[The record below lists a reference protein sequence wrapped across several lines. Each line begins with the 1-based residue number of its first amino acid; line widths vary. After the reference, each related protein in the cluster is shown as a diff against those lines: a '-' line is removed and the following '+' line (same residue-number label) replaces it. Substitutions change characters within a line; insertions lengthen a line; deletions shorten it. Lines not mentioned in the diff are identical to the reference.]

1 MSFISSLIR
10 DVRFAKRL
18 SKIFSRISDLGP
30 LSKTLV
36 CDDMEKIIDKHPN
49 KTAISFENQ
58 SLTYL
63 QMETL
68 ANRYAHWAKARG
80 LKPGDTVAVFLP
92 NRLDYVPLWFGLSK
106 VGVISALINN
116 SLIGQG
122 LAHCIKISGASL
134 TIVDTTTLDAF
145 QAVKFLI
152 ERHQHLWCLDI
163 DRSQETDDM
172 RALEP
177 ALKGV
182 SSVRVEK
189 SYREDITA
197 NKTIL
202 YIYTSGTTGL
212 PKAAKVSHNRAQ
224 LYMRAF
230 AGLSG
235 MKPGDKI
242 YNVLPLY
249 HATGGLCGAGAALLN
264 GAELI
269 IRRRFSATQFWPEV
283 YAQKATHIVYIGELC
298 RYLVNAPT
306 PENVKVETGHKI
318 KMVFGNGLRP
328 EIWNEFKTRFAIPQ
342 IIEFYG
348 STEGNVSLFNLDEK
362 PGAIGR
368 VPALVKSRINIRL
381 VPFDVEKEIPIRQ
394 ANGFCRICKPGEIGE
409 AIGMIGTDTRHA
421 YSGYVDQNASQKK
434 ILINVFKKGDAWFR
448 TGDLMRSDSEGY
460 YYFVDRIGDTFR
472 FKGEN
477 ISTSEVAEYCAGAPF
492 VDEAIVYGVTV
503 PHYDGKAGMVSLLV
517 QDHFDLAQFLDH
529 IKARLPGYAIPRF
542 VRLLSHIETTGTF
555 KYKKTDLVREGFNIE
570 QLSDEIFILFNEET
584 YIKLTAELRTELLN
598 NQFRI

>member
-1 MSFISSLIR
+1 MPFFSSLVR

-18 SKIFSRISDLGP
+18 SKIFARISDLGP
-30 LSKTLV
+30 ESKTLV
-36 CDDMEKIIDKHPN
+36 CDDLEKIIDQYPN
-49 KTAISFENQ
+49 KTAISFESH

-92 NRLDYVPLWFGLSK
+92 NRLDYLPLWFGLSK
-106 VGVISALINN
+106 VGVVSALINN
-116 SLIGQG
+116 ALVGQG
-122 LAHCIKISGASL
+122 LAHCINISSASL
-134 TIVDTTTLDAF
+134 TIVDPSTLEAF

-152 ERHQHLWCLDI
+152 ERHQQLWCLDI
-163 DRSQETDDM
+163 DRTQETEEM

-189 SYREDITA
+189 SYRDDITA

-202 YIYTSGTTGL
+202 YIYTSGTTGM
-212 PKAAKVSHNRAQ
+212 PKAAKISHNRAQ

-249 HATGGLCGAGAALLN
+249 HATGGLCGTGAALLN
-264 GAELI
+264 GSELI
-269 IRRRFSATQFWPEV
+269 VRKRFSATHFWPEI

-306 PENVKVETGHKI
+306 PADPKCETGHKI

-328 EIWNEFKTRFAIPQ
+328 EIWDEFKSRFAIPQ

-368 VPALVKSRINIRL
+368 VPNLVKSRINIRL
-381 VPFDVEKEIPIRQ
+381 VPFDIEKEEPIRE
-394 ANGFCRICKPGEIGE
+394 ANGFCRVCRPGEIGE
-409 AIGMIGTDTRHA
+409 AIGMIGTGARHA
-421 YSGYVDQNASQKK
+421 YSGYVDAKASQKK
-434 ILINVFKKGDAWFR
+434 VLTSVFKKGDSWFR
-448 TGDLMRSDSEGY
+448 TGDLMRCDAEGY

-477 ISTSEVAEYCAGAPF
+477 ISTSEVAEYCAGAPG
-492 VDEAIVYGVTV
+492 VDEAIVYGVAV
-503 PHYDGKAGMVSLLV
+503 PHLDGKAGMVSLLV
-517 QDHFDLAQFLDH
+517 QDEFDLVKFLDH
-529 IKARLPGYAIPRF
+529 IKSRLPAYSLPRF
-542 VRLLSHIETTGTF
+542 IRLLNHIETTGTF

-570 QLSDEIFILFNEET
+570 QISDEIFVLLNEDS
-584 YIKLTAELRTELLN
+584 YIKLTPELHAELQN

>member
-1 MSFISSLIR
+1 MTFFSSLIR

-18 SKIFSRISDLGP
+18 SKIFARISDMGP
-30 LSKTLV
+30 QSKTLV
-36 CDDMEKIIDKHPN
+36 CDDLEKIIDKYPN
-49 KTAISFENQ
+49 KTAISQESQ
-58 SLTYL
+58 TLTYL

-92 NRLDYVPLWFGLSK
+92 NRLDYLPLWFGLSK

-116 SLIGQG
+116 ALVGQG
-122 LAHCIKISGASL
+122 LSHCINISGASL
-134 TIVDTTTLDAF
+134 TIVDPSTIEAF

-163 DRSQETDDM
+163 DRSQETDDI

-197 NKTIL
+197 NKPVL
-202 YIYTSGTTGL
+202 YIYTSGTTGM
-212 PKAAKVSHNRAQ
+212 PKAAKISHNRAQ

-230 AGLSG
+230 AGLSD

-269 IRRRFSATQFWPEV
+269 VRKRFSATQFWPEI
-283 YAQKATHIVYIGELC
+283 YGLKATHIVYIGELC
-298 RYLVNAPT
+298 RYLVNAPK
-306 PENVKVETGHKI
+306 PDDQNLETKHKI

-328 EIWNEFKTRFAIPQ
+328 EIWDEFKSRFAIPQ

-362 PGAIGR
+362 PGAVGR
-368 VPALVKSRINIRL
+368 VPGLVKSRINIRL
-381 VPFDVEKEIPIRQ
+381 VPFDVEKEEPIRQ
-394 ANGFCRICKPGEIGE
+394 ANGFCRVCKPGEIGE
-409 AIGMIGTDTRHA
+409 AIGLIGTEARLA
-421 YSGYVDQNASQKK
+421 YSGYVDQKASQKK
-434 ILINVFKKGDAWFR
+434 VLTNVFKKGDSRFR
-448 TGDLMRSDSEGY
+448 TGDLMRSDAEGY

-477 ISTSEVAEYCAGAPF
+477 VSTSEVAEYCAGGPGI
-492 VDEAIVYGVTV
+492 DEAIVYGVTV
-503 PHYDGKAGMVSLLV
+503 PNYDGKVGMVALLV
-517 QDHFDLAQFLDH
+517 ADDFDMARFLDH
-529 IKARLPGYAIPRF
+529 IKARLPSFALPRF
-542 VRLLSHIETTGTF
+542 VRILSHIETTGTF
-555 KYKKTDLVREGFNIE
+555 KYKKNDLVREGYNIE
-570 QLSDEIFILFNEET
+570 QLDDEIFILLNEES
-584 YIKLTAELRTELLN
+584 YIKLTPELHSELLN
-598 NQFRI
+598 NQFRL